1 MLALRLRAFRRA
13 EYLSCLKMYCRS
25 SELLLADAMRSQ
37 TPTGMDRDLR
47 KIELVTDEGGKRLDR
62 WVAEHCPNLSRARV
76 RELIEQGL
84 VLVNSTAVKP
94 AYRLRVGDKV
104 FVEAQER
111 PALTA
116 EPEDIALQILHEDD
130 DVLVVNKPAGM
141 SVHAGAGN
149 AHGTLVNALLGR
161 GQSLSRGGAVADD
174 LRPGIVH
181 RLDKETS
188 GAIVIAKSDYAH
200 AKLAEAF
207 STRAVK
213 KTYLALAEG
222 RFDKNSGTIN
232 LPIGRDPIRRTRMKA
247 FAASSKQASHGAS
260 ARTREALTE
269 WHKLL
274 EFASVT
280 LLEIQLHTGRTHQIR
295 VHLSAVRHPLVGDTL
310 YGAASHLRVGKSS
323 MPALARQFL
332 HASRLGFPHP
342 RNRQWIDVRAPL
354 ATDLR
359 DYLRRLAELEG
370 KDLDAVEDY
379 F

>member
-1 MLALRLRAFRRA
+1 MER
-13 EYLSCLKMYCRS
+13 Y
-25 SELLLADAMRSQ
+25 
-37 TPTGMDRDLR
+37 LR
-47 KIELVTDEGGKRLDR
+47 KIELVAGEGGERLDR
-62 WVAEHCPNLSRARV
+62 WVAEQCTNLSRARV
-76 RELIEQGL
+76 QELIEQGL
-84 VLVNSTAVKP
+84 VLVNNAPVKS

-111 PALTA
+111 PALKA

-161 GQSLSRGGAVADD
+161 GYSLSRGGAIAGD

-188 GAIVIAKSDYAH
+188 GAIVIAKTDYAH
-200 AKLAEAF
+200 AELADAF
-207 STRAVK
+207 STRSVK

-222 RFDKNSGTIN
+222 RFDGSGGTIN
-232 LPIGRDPIRRTRMKA
+232 LQIGRDPIRRTRMKA
-247 FAASSKQASHGAS
+247 FAASSRQTSRRVS
-260 ARTREALTE
+260 AQTREARTD

-274 EFASVT
+274 EFEPAT

-332 HASRLGFPHP
+332 HAVRLGFPHP
-342 RNRQWIDVRAPL
+342 RSRQWIDIRAPL
-354 ATDLR
+354 AADLR
-359 DYLRRLAELEG
+359 DYLERLAELEG
-370 KDLDAVEDY
+370 QVLGAVEDY